1 MAIAP
6 VTSIR
11 PVARTDSPAK
21 KGVGDGI
28 GARQEQKAEEE
39 LGFFDRV
46 SNFFTTFG
54 GMALQQG
61 KPEKP
66 DNRTLHMKVYEEM
79 DMEDEARR
87 SAELARQDKQGAGI
101 TKSLT
106 SEEWAQ
112 MFSNEKAIT
121 PSTTPP
127 FWHQGE
133 EHNEALDVTPVEV
146 TAVSTQQ
153 TTGQGLMARDRNEP
167 SEPTLPVPMPYA
179 PYMFSKEG
187 NKVTPNMSFV
197 ERFAKDTFTNPV
209 AAAAFVATDEHESS
223 TSLLEGGRLYS
234 GALNRNRTPA
244 EIAEHLGGNADRKQ
258 AFKDLAKNPTY
269 INGNDATKNN
279 MIFDIYYDDQY
290 RSERYKLGNTQ
301 VGDGSRFRGRGLIQ
315 ITGRNNYKKIG
326 DAIGVDLV
334 ANPDLLITDMDVM
347 LKATLAYL
355 QDKGFDTKNITSDSL
370 RNIVGHAGGATEAS
384 TRWTDAKAAYTRM
397 YGGTMPVD
405 SRSVPPMSTSPRPQA
420 RPTQE

>member
-28 GARQEQKAEEE
+28 GARQEQKAEE
-39 LGFFDRV
+39 LGFFDKV
-46 SNFFTTFG
+46 SNLFTTLG
-54 GMALQQG
+54 GKALQQG
-61 KPEKP
+61 KPEKQ
-66 DNRTLHMKVYEEM
+66 DNRTLHMEVYKEM
-79 DMEDEARR
+79 DMQDEARR
-87 SAELARQDKQGAGI
+87 SAELLRQDRQGAGI
-101 TKSLT
+101 TRSLT
-106 SEEWAQ
+106 SEEWAHRY
-112 MFSNEKAIT
+112 SNEKAIT
-121 PSTTPP
+121 PNTTAP
-127 FWHQGE
+127 FWHQGK
-133 EHNEALDVTPVEV
+133 EHNESLDVAPVDI
-146 TAVSTQQ
+146 TAVSSITD
-153 TTGQGLMARDRNEP
+153 QGLMARDRNEP
-167 SEPTLPVPMPYA
+167 PEPTLPVSMPYA
-179 PYMFSKEG
+179 PYMFSKKE
-187 NKVTPNMSFV
+187 NKVTPIMSFV

-209 AAAAFVATDEHESS
+209 AAAAFVATVEHESA
-223 TSLLEGGRLYS
+223 TDLLEGGRLYS
-234 GALNRNRTPA
+234 GKLNRNRTPA

-258 AFKDLAKNPTY
+258 AFIDLANNPTY
-269 INGNDATKNN
+269 INGDDATKNN

-315 ITGRNNYKKIG
+315 LTGRNNYKKIG

-355 QDKGFDTKNITSDSL
+355 EDKGFNTKNITSDSL
-370 RNIVGHAGGATEAS
+370 KDIVGHAGGATEAS

-420 RPTQE
+420 KPTQE